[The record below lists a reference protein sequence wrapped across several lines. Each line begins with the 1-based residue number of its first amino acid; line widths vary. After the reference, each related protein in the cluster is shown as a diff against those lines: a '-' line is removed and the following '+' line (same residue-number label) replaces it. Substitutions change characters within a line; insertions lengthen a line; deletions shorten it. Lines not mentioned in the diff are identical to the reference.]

1 MGRWSWII
9 WVGSQSSWS
18 EAVITHILVRGRQSK
33 ILYTQQGRLLWK
45 QSREVWRHQP
55 WRWQWLKPQP
65 RNAGSPWK
73 LERSRHGFA
82 GEPVEGAAQPCPR
95 PDLSPGKLW
104 TSGLQNWE
112 RGKISTV
119 LSHQVCDD
127 LLQQSQETRS
137 NLLLLS
143 GSGPKFL
150 TASLQRAL
158 VPFGLPLDHLLL
170 YLVSLLIFQNNFIV
184 FLLGWGCTKPRKL
197 KLQNRFIAPVF
208 IWWCKSVSCSV
219 VSDSWW
225 SHGL

>member
-143 GSGPKFL
+143 GSGAENGR
-150 TASLQRAL
+150 TVNCHISLRLKQTEKRKSECLIIKCGQRQFSKRNRIL
-158 VPFGLPLDHLLL
+158 SSGSRWIIKCQGWLLH
-170 YLVSLLIFQNNFIV
+170 
-184 FLLGWGCTKPRKL
+184 TP
-197 KLQNRFIAPVF
+197 
-208 IWWCKSVSCSV
+208 
-219 VSDSWW
+219 
-225 SHGL
+225 